1 MTRNVCF
8 FCKKQ
13 GSADF
18 EYSSR
23 QWHGKRLIRD
33 GKIPHRTYEAS
44 RLCQYSQSSR
54 LNPLAFQAVSRA
66 HTFVR
71 FHGQQ
76 NGQLSEKVFREAA
89 RPMTNPIVPMASRF
103 VVDYTY
109 TLRTPS
115 TEALGCNALVIS
127 ASRAT
132 GVWGEGRL
140 GSDEYIHLKLIGIVP
155 RLISRSWWFVAAED
169 RR

>member
-1 MTRNVCF
+1 MIAVW
-8 FCKKQ
+8 
-13 GSADF
+13 SA
-18 EYSSR
+18 
-23 QWHGKRLIRD
+23 QWHSERSIRD
-33 GKIPHRTYEAS
+33 DKIPDRTYQVS
-44 RLCQYSQSSR
+44 RLCQYWHSKSSQSSQ
-54 LNPLAFQAVSRA
+54 LNPPAFQAAAYRA
-66 HTFVR
+66 RTPVYL
-71 FHGQQ
+71 HGQQ

-109 TLRTPS
+109 TVRTPS
-115 TEALGCNALVIS
+115 AGTLGCNALVIS
-127 ASRAT
+127 ASRAS
-132 GVWGEGRL
+132 GVWEGDWHGGSGRL